1 MGTHW
6 IQASTVLAS
15 LRSSLECIE
24 HVYPDQEA
32 LHKLLRLP
40 SRKSTG
46 HESESGKRRERDLF
60 QELDALVKEI

>member
-6 IQASTVLAS
+6 IQPSTVLAS
-15 LRSSLECIE
+15 LHSSLECIE
-24 HVYPDQEA
+24 HVYSDQET
-32 LHKLLRLP
+32 LHKLLQLP
-40 SRKSTG
+40 SRKRIG